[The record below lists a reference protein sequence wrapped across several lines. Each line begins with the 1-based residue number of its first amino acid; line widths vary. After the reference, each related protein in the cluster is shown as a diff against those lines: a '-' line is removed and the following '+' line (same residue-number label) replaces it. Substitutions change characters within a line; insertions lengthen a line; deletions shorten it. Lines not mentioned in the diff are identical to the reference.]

1 MTLLNSGHL
10 NTRLSQAEEKKPPV
24 YNMLLR
30 RIKEIW
36 VEIPREIVQNSLRVC
51 GLSNAL
57 NGTEDE
63 ALCAEGMDSILEAQC
78 YKADDDIELL
88 LWRN

>member
-24 YNMLLR
+24 CNMLLR

-36 VEIPREIVQNSLRVC
+36 AEIPEEIVQNSLKVC

-57 NGTEDE
+57 DGTEDE
-63 ALCAEGMDSILEAQC
+63 ALCAKGMDSILEAQC
-78 YKADDDIELL
+78 YEANDDIELL

>member
-1 MTLLNSGHL
+1 
-10 NTRLSQAEEKKPPV
+10 
-24 YNMLLR
+24 MLLR

-36 VEIPREIVQNSLRVC
+36 AEIPVEMVLNSLKVC

-57 NGTEDE
+57 DGTEDD
-63 ALCAEGMDSILEAQC
+63 ALCAEGMDSILEAQ
-78 YKADDDIELL
+78 YYGADSELL